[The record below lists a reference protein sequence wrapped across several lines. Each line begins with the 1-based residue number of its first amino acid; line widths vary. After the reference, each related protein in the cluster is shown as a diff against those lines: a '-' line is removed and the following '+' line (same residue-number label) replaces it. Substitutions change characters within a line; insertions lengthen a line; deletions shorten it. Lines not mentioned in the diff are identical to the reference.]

1 MSTTSR
7 APAAD
12 APQAEDAGDG
22 DAHRLYDQLVD
33 LYPLLSRP
41 EDYTAEARRIRAAVR
56 RLLPRADRTRHQGP
70 GGAGGGG
77 KPTLLELGVGS
88 GHVLS
93 HLTSMFDA
101 VGVDLSPQMLEHAA
115 RTNPGVEHH
124 AGDMRDV
131 RLGRTFD
138 AVLIHD
144 AVHYMLTEADLLAAL
159 GTAAAHLNPGGALLA
174 LPRYVRETF
183 VDGDVSHDLDVS
195 HPTTVGY
202 VMQARDPDPTDTT
215 YQLTMLLMVRHQ
227 GRIHVEEDRHTCGLF
242 PVATWMRL
250 LDEAGFEAE
259 APRLR
264 AVHRRGEEEI
274 AFAAVKR

>member
-7 APAAD
+7 AAA
-12 APQAEDAGDG
+12 AGHLADETRGG
-22 DAHRLYDQLVD
+22 DAHRLYDQLGD

-41 EDYTAEARRIRAAVR
+41 EDSTAEARRIRAAFR
-56 RLLPRADRTRHQGP
+56 RLLPRGGRTRYGGP
-70 GGAGGGG
+70 GGAGDGG
-77 KPTLLELGVGS
+77 KPRLLELGVGS

-124 AGDMRDV
+124 AGDMRDA

-159 GTAAAHLNPGGALLA
+159 GTAAAHLEAGGALLA

-264 AVHRRGEEEI
+264 ATQRRGEEEVG
-274 AFAAVKR
+274 FAAVKR